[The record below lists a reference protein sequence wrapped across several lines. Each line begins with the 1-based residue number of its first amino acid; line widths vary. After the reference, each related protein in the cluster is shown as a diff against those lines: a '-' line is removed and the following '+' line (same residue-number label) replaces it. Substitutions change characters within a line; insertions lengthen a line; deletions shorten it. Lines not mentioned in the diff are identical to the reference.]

1 MNIIKLESKY
11 YDKWNEFYYKNKW
24 FWNTTH
30 WMEYIK
36 NSKFETEYKNHS
48 FFIEQNK
55 QIIDIVYLI
64 QENDKLISTGFN
76 DNKKILE
83 EINRIALENNIKYI
97 QVNSDIKSY
106 LNISGYTCILDLDN
120 ISPTKGH
127 KSCIKKSKK
136 YLEYEIMTETK
147 QFMIDYFEIAGK
159 VTRPEKTFELL
170 EKWIKLGFGILL
182 KAKYE
187 NDTAGYIYVLKC
199 NNRAYY
205 FMSATYTQYKQYNIC
220 HYLQSI
226 VFEILKQE
234 GIKYYE
240 LGDQDYNSLHFQPTE
255 KEKNISKF
263 KRGFGGHI
271 AINHISEYFFSEEFF
286 KETMNNRINIYIRS
300 EYEND

>member
-11 YDKWNEFYYKNKW
+11 YDKWNEFCYKNKW
-24 FWNTTH
+24 FWHTT
-30 WMEYIK
+30 WNIQYIL
-36 NSKFETEYKNHS
+36 NSKLGTKFIDRS
-48 FFIEQNK
+48 FFIEQNG
-55 QIIDIVYLI
+55 QIVHVIPLI
-64 QENDKLISTGFN
+64 QENDKLISPGFN

-83 EINRIALENNIKYI
+83 EVNKIALENSIKYI
-97 QVNSDIKSY
+97 QVESDIKEY
-106 LNISGYTCILDLDN
+106 LNISSYTCILDLDN
-120 ISPTKGH
+120 IHPTKGH
-127 KSCIKKSKK
+127 KSCIKKAEK

-187 NDTAGYIYVLKC
+187 NDTAGYIYILKY

-205 FMSATYTQYKQYNIC
+205 FMSSTYLQYKEYNVC
-220 HYLQSI
+220 HYLQSM
-226 VFEILKQE
+226 VFKMLKQE
-234 GIKYYE
+234 GIVYYE
-240 LGDQDYNSLHFQPTE
+240 LGEQVYNSLHNQPTE

-263 KRGFGGHI
+263 KRSFGGHI
-271 AINHISEYFFSEEFF
+271 AINPISEYFFSEEFF